1 MARFYK
7 GVGVGTYLHQ
17 QNLHRSGIQPRQPG
31 AFYNESTIIQHI
43 RLGTFS
49 SPCISLT
56 KSFGVAEAYAL
67 EWSKPPATSSNP
79 AFVYEIDISDPP
91 PAPTKIVDPVFELAI
106 AAYDPTKRLTYHHDG
121 DMNFLLGVV
130 DPSWMQP
137 FLNAPTRQPGGSGAI
152 PRPANL
158 EPCLEAMVRALRDA
172 EVLVIGGISA
182 QSVIYAHPVF

>member
-7 GVGVGTYLHQ
+7 GAGIGTYWHQ
-17 QNLHRSGIQPRQPG
+17 HDARLTGIQPRFPG
-31 AFYNESTIIQHI
+31 AFYDELTIIQHI
-43 RLGTFS
+43 RLGTLS

-56 KSFGVAEAYAL
+56 KSFGVGEAYAL
-67 EWSKPPATSSNP
+67 EWSGPLATRSDP
-79 AFVYEIDISDPP
+79 AFVYELDIPYPP
-91 PAPTKIVDPVFELAI
+91 PEPTRVVNPVFELAR
-106 AAYDPTKRLTYHHDG
+106 AANNPSNGLTYHHDS

-130 DPSWMQP
+130 DPGWMQP
-137 FLNAPTRQPGGSGAI
+137 FLTAPSKQPSGSGFI

-182 QSVIYAHPVF
+182 RSVINRHPVF